1 MEKMTVGKYKG
12 EFPSPAS
19 YEGNFWLNCADAH
32 RRNLLGYS
40 ENYSEW
46 KQASIG
52 LISYRLGEA
61 FWAAFSSNK
70 NLSSAEQLQ
79 RGLTAIAQLVAKLTI
94 YGLSL
99 FEVPNIEGLQA
110 LIVQYLPH
118 KMWLIQPKSGT
129 AKVQYIQLKKL

>member
-1 MEKMTVGKYKG
+1 MTVGKYKG
-12 EFPSPAS
+12 NYPSPNS

-40 ENYSEW
+40 ENYSQW
-46 KQASIG
+46 KQASIE
-52 LISYRLGEA
+52 LISDGLGEV

-79 RGLTAIAQLVAKLTI
+79 RGLTAIAQLVAERIKR
-94 YGLSL
+94 GLAL
-99 FEVPNIEGLQA
+99 FILPNIEGLQV
-110 LIVQYLPH
+110 LIVQLLPH
-118 KMWLIQPKSGT
+118 KIWLIQPKSGT

>member
-1 MEKMTVGKYKG
+1 MKNSIGKYSG
-12 EFPSPAS
+12 EYPSPAS

-40 ENYSEW
+40 ENYHNW
-46 KQASIG
+46 KKASIG
-52 LISYRLGEA
+52 LISDGLGEA
-61 FWAAFSSNK
+61 FWAAFSPSK

-110 LIVQYLPH
+110 LIVQFLPDEI
-118 KMWLIQPKSGT
+118 WLIQPKRGND
-129 AKVQYIQLKKL
+129 KIQLIQFKKL